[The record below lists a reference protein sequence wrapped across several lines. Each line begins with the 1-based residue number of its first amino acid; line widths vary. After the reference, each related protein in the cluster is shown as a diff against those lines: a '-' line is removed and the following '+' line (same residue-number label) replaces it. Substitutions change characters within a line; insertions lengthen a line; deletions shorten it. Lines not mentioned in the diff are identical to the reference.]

1 LSFDLF
7 MMEKPEL
14 SADDIM
20 EAERLSNELGYF
32 RSPQVSTRDVQEY
45 PLQANGTP

>member
-1 LSFDLF
+1 